1 MFKKIKN
8 WLLLNKI
15 EILEVYSMAITAL
28 LVVVLL
34 WAIIFTAISN
44 DLVGVVD
51 SKNTEIMEKN
61 AAIEELTRQKLIA
74 EMKADEI
81 IQQYEDVILLG
92 YYRILF
98 NHREADKLV
107 RSTGVDCFPVKSG
120 NERKYFEYALNLDI
134 KLKRK
139 EYADFIRAISPLI
152 ADMFEIV
159 LKKF

>member
-8 WLLLNKI
+8 WLSSNKL

-61 AAIEELTRQKLIA
+61 GTIEELTRQKLLA

-81 IQQYEDVILLG
+81 IQQYEDVIPKQQYIDDIEYLESV
-92 YYRILF
+92 ILEL
-98 NHREADKLV
+98 RTQCEQECSKCD
-107 RSTGVDCFPVKSG
+107 
-120 NERKYFEYALNLDI
+120 
-134 KLKRK
+134 
-139 EYADFIRAISPLI
+139 
-152 ADMFEIV
+152 
-159 LKKF
+159 